1 MDRNIHLLQHIDLSQ
16 PGIEIAPYF
25 RPLVR
30 KADGHPVLYA
40 DIFDAARL
48 REGAKQDPNILD
60 EWIKE
65 IDEVDIVGDA
75 SNIGDA
81 VAGLGR
87 EGQFQYI
94 VSSHNFEHL
103 PNPIRFL
110 QGCARVLKPGGVL
123 SMAVPDGRACFDHF
137 RMPTRLSDWLSAF
150 HRGISQPAPETVFD
164 YRANRSAYI
173 VNQSRTV
180 GCDLRY
186 DDPSGFVAE
195 HDLRS
200 AYSSYLE
207 QNGSDTPY
215 VDAHC
220 TVTFGAALENM
231 LWDLRY
237 LGLISFDIIEV
248 TATQGLEFYVHL
260 RKPEVLLP
268 LDDTAFYA
276 ARADRLRKI
285 VSSLGVAGYWQP
297 GPGQTARSLA
307 LLRLSKT
314 AKRAIASLVPD
325 ATYSSVKAWN
335 RRRKARRS

>member
-1 MDRNIHLLQHIDLSQ
+1 MDRNRLILKHIDVSQ

-25 RPLVR
+25 HPLVK

-48 REGAKQDPNILD
+48 RAGAKQDPNVLD
-60 EWIKE
+60 ERIKD

-75 SNIGDA
+75 GNIGDA
-81 VAGLGR
+81 VASLGR

-103 PNPIRFL
+103 SNPIRFL
-110 QGCARVLKPGGVL
+110 QGCERALKPGGFL

-150 HRGISQPAPETVFD
+150 HRGISQPSAETLFD
-164 YRANRSAYI
+164 YRANISTYV
-173 VNQSRTV
+173 VNHNPSV
-180 GCDLRY
+180 GCDLQL

-195 HDLRS
+195 QNLKS
-200 AYSSYLE
+200 AYAAYQDESRYE
-207 QNGSDTPY
+207 TPY

-237 LGLISFDIIEV
+237 LGLISFDIVEV
-248 TATQGLEFYVHL
+248 TATRGLEFLVHL
-260 RKPEVLLP
+260 RKPETVLA
-268 LDDTAFYA
+268 LDDAAFYA
-276 ARADRLRKI
+276 ARAVRLRKI
-285 VSSLGVAGYWQP
+285 ASSLGVAGFGQP
-297 GPGQTARSLA
+297 GPGQSAASLA
-307 LLRLSKT
+307 VLRMTKRL
-314 AKRAIASLVPD
+314 KRAVARLVPD
-325 ATYSSVKAWN
+325 ATYRAVQDWN
-335 RRRKARRS
+335 RRRRDTLR